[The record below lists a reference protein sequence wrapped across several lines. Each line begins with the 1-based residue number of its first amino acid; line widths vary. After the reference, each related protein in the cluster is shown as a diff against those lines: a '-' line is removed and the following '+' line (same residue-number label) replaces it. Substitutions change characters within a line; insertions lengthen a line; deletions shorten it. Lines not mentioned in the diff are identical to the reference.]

1 VGTSV
6 TITGNNFSATA
17 ANNIVFFGAV
27 KANIIGATTT
37 QLLVTV
43 PAGATYQ
50 PITVTTNNLTAYSHM
65 PFVVTF
71 ASGGFALS
79 SNSMAPKTDYTSGS
93 LPVDIFLS
101 DFDGDG
107 KVDMANINAFSHSI
121 SVFKNNSTGANISFT
136 PGNSYPTGSFPL
148 DITSGDLDGDGKPDL
163 AVANDSSNTVSLYR
177 NTSSL
182 GNISFAPGTELTTG
196 IGPLAVAIVDLDVDG
211 KPDMIIANSTSSNFS
226 VFRNTSTPGILSFAT
241 KTDFPA
247 GFNIQSLAFSDIDG
261 DAKPDLV
268 FANGNANTVS
278 VFRNTS
284 TPGSFSFAA
293 KTDYNSP
300 YPIWVSIGDI
310 DGDGQSDIIT
320 TSAINP
326 IISVLRNTT
335 SGGFFSFGPATY
347 FSIATICYAVSISDI
362 DGDGKPDLCATNS
375 TATSFS
381 ILRNT
386 SVSGLLSFDT
396 KVNYT
401 VDASPFAIAAGDLDG
416 DGKPDIATA
425 NYPANSISVLR
436 NTVSSLNIYSF
447 SPAATGT
454 DSTVTIIG
462 SGFSGAT
469 AVSFGG
475 MPAASFTVVSPTII
489 TAIVG
494 AGSTGNISITTPIG
508 TVLHEGFTYVP
519 QPVINAFTP
528 ATAGTGFIIKIT
540 GSNFTGATAVSFGGS
555 PAASFIVD
563 SATSIT
569 AVVGAGASGNVSV
582 ITAGGTATKTGFTY
596 VPSPVI
602 SSFSPSNAAAGA
614 TVTIIG
620 SNFTGATSVYFGE
633 IPATSFVVVS
643 PTVITAVVGSA
654 TGGSIKVTT
663 PYGYSLLPGFYNG
676 IKINSVTPLSGPIGT
691 TVSITGT
698 NFSNIIAD
706 NKVYL
711 GDVSAP
717 IIAAGAAS
725 LTVTVPIGASFKPI
739 TVTTNK
745 VVAYANNAF
754 DVTFPGNDSGFT
766 ANSFDPKIE
775 IQTGANPYN
784 FCITDFDGDGKPDLA
799 VPTVGALSVHRNTGS
814 IGNISF
820 TPKSDYT
827 TSTLYILNVSVSS
840 GDLDGD
846 GKPDLILSADYSSKF
861 FFFRNTSSP
870 GVVSFEPAGMFATGG
885 SSHERVSVMDFD
897 GDGKVDLAVP
907 NEVNNKLLI
916 YRNTTNAQV
925 ISFSEP
931 IIYATGE
938 EPQSITVGDFDSDG
952 KQDIAVSNFIDSISV
967 YKNTSNYGSISFAA
981 PLNYI
986 VARALG
992 QIGTG
997 DLDGDGKPDL
1007 IIASH
1012 MDSTLSILRNTSS
1025 AGSISFANKVNL
1037 VTGNNPYSF
1046 SVGDMDG
1053 DGKPDIVIDNIIS
1066 LSISILKN
1074 NSTSGTIS
1082 FSPKFD
1088 YPIFLLT
1095 PVSVSIG
1102 DLDGDGKPDFG
1113 VAGVN
1118 DHILSI
1124 YRNNIGPVLSP
1135 SITSFTPG
1143 TGTNGDTIRIKGI
1156 HFTGAT
1162 SVNFGGYAA
1171 ASFTVVSDTIITA
1184 VVGAG
1189 SSGSVVV
1196 ITPIGVASRAGFEFI
1211 SLPKITSFTP
1221 TSAATG
1227 ATITIIGTNFTGATS
1242 VSFGGI
1248 AATSFTV
1255 NSATSITAVVGAGT
1269 SGNVSVTTPGGT
1281 ASIVGFTF
1289 IPPPTIT
1296 SFTPVSGGTG
1306 TSILITGNN
1315 FTGATAV
1322 NFGGVA
1328 ASYFSVNSATS
1339 ITALVGPG
1347 ASGNISVTTPGGTA
1361 SIAGFTFNTVTGI
1374 NGPSNNNTIE
1384 LRVFPNPTSDIA
1396 IVKHPSSNKNAQI
1409 KVVDIAGRT
1418 VEVFIPIRN
1427 TRQSQLDLK
1436 ILPGGIYNLIWSD
1449 GTRILSRTLIIK

>member
-1 VGTSV
+1 LLFFISFLFSFYVSAQPTISSFSPASGSVGTSV
-6 TITGNNFSATA
+6 TITGNNFSATP

-37 QLLVTV
+37 QLTVTV

-50 PITVTTNNLTAYSHM
+50 PITVTTNNLTAYSNM
-65 PFVVTF
+65 PFLVTF

-93 LPVDIFLS
+93 LPVDIVFS

-107 KVDMANINAFSHSI
+107 KIDMANTNAFSHSI
-121 SVFKNNSTGANISFT
+121 SVLKNNSTGANISFT

-177 NTSSL
+177 NTSNP
-182 GNISFAPGTELTTG
+182 GNISFASGTDLTSG
-196 IGPLAVAIVDLDVDG
+196 IGPLAVAIVDLDKDG
-211 KPDMIIANSTSSNFS
+211 KPDIIIANSTSSSFS
-226 VFRNTSTPGILSFAT
+226 VFRNTSTPGILSFAA

-247 GFNIQSLAFSDIDG
+247 GFNIQSLAVSDIDG

-284 TPGSFSFAA
+284 APGSFSFAA
-293 KTDYNSP
+293 KIDYNSP

-310 DGDGQSDIIT
+310 DGDGKSDIIA

-335 SGGFFSFGPATY
+335 SGGSFSFGPATY
-347 FSIATICYAVSISDI
+347 FSIETVCYAVSVSDI
-362 DGDGKPDLCATNS
+362 DGDGKADLCATNS

-386 SVSGLLSFDT
+386 SVSGQLSFDT

-416 DGKPDIATA
+416 DGKPDIATT
-425 NYPANSISVLR
+425 NYPSNSVSVLR

-454 DSTVTIIG
+454 GSTVTIIG

-475 MPAASFTVVSPTII
+475 MPAASFTVVSPTVI
-489 TAIVG
+489 TAVVG
-494 AGSTGNISITTPIG
+494 AGATGDISITTSVG
-508 TVLHEGFTYVP
+508 TVMHGGFTYVP

-528 ATAGTGFIIKIT
+528 ATAGTGFTIKIT
-540 GSNFTGATAVSFGGS
+540 GSNFIGATSVSFGGS

-563 SATSIT
+563 SAKSIT
-569 AVVGAGASGNVSV
+569 AVVGAGASGNISV

-596 VPSPVI
+596 VPPPVI

-614 TVTIIG
+614 TVTITG
-620 SNFTGATSVYFGE
+620 SNFTGTTSVYFGE

-643 PTVITAVVGSA
+643 PTLITAVVGFA

-676 IKINSVTPLSGPIGT
+676 IKINSVTPLSGPVGT
-691 TVSITGT
+691 TVTITGT

-711 GDVSAP
+711 GDVTAP
-717 IIAAGAAS
+717 IITAGAAS

-754 DVTFPGNDSGFT
+754 DITFPGNDSGFT
-766 ANSFDPKIE
+766 ANSFDPKIA

-820 TPKSDYT
+820 TPKTDYT
-827 TSTLYILNVSVSS
+827 TSTLSTLNVSVSS

-846 GKPDLILSADYSSKF
+846 GKPDLILSADNSTKF

-870 GVVSFEPAGMFATGG
+870 GVISFETAGMFATGG
-885 SSHERVSVMDFD
+885 NSHERISVMDFD

-916 YRNTTNAQV
+916 YRNTTYAQV

-952 KQDIAVSNFIDSISV
+952 KQDIAVSNFIDNISV
-967 YKNTSNYGSISFAA
+967 YRNTSNYGSISFAA
-981 PLNYI
+981 PLNYT

-992 QIGTG
+992 QIGSG
-997 DLDGDGKPDL
+997 DIDGDGKPDL

-1025 AGSISFANKVNL
+1025 AGSISFANK
-1037 VTGNNPYSF
+1037 
-1046 SVGDMDG
+1046 
-1053 DGKPDIVIDNIIS
+1053 
-1066 LSISILKN
+1066 
-1074 NSTSGTIS
+1074 
-1082 FSPKFD
+1082 
-1088 YPIFLLT
+1088 
-1095 PVSVSIG
+1095 
-1102 DLDGDGKPDFG
+1102 
-1113 VAGVN
+1113 
-1118 DHILSI
+1118 
-1124 YRNNIGPVLSP
+1124 
-1135 SITSFTPG
+1135 
-1143 TGTNGDTIRIKGI
+1143 
-1156 HFTGAT
+1156 
-1162 SVNFGGYAA
+1162 
-1171 ASFTVVSDTIITA
+1171 
-1184 VVGAG
+1184 
-1189 SSGSVVV
+1189 
-1196 ITPIGVASRAGFEFI
+1196 
-1211 SLPKITSFTP
+1211 
-1221 TSAATG
+1221 
-1227 ATITIIGTNFTGATS
+1227 
-1242 VSFGGI
+1242 
-1248 AATSFTV
+1248 
-1255 NSATSITAVVGAGT
+1255 
-1269 SGNVSVTTPGGT
+1269 
-1281 ASIVGFTF
+1281 
-1289 IPPPTIT
+1289 
-1296 SFTPVSGGTG
+1296 
-1306 TSILITGNN
+1306 
-1315 FTGATAV
+1315 
-1322 NFGGVA
+1322 
-1328 ASYFSVNSATS
+1328 
-1339 ITALVGPG
+1339 
-1347 ASGNISVTTPGGTA
+1347 
-1361 SIAGFTFNTVTGI
+1361 
-1374 NGPSNNNTIE
+1374 
-1384 LRVFPNPTSDIA
+1384 
-1396 IVKHPSSNKNAQI
+1396 
-1409 KVVDIAGRT
+1409 
-1418 VEVFIPIRN
+1418 
-1427 TRQSQLDLK
+1427 
-1436 ILPGGIYNLIWSD
+1436 
-1449 GTRILSRTLIIK
+1449 

>member
-1 VGTSV
+1 VGTIV
-6 TITGNNFSATA
+6 TITGNNFSSIP

-37 QLLVTV
+37 QLTVIV

-50 PITVTTNNLTAYSHM
+50 PITVTTNNLTAYSNM

-71 ASGGFALS
+71 SGGGLALS

-93 LPVDIFLS
+93 LPVDIVIS

-107 KVDMANINAFSHSI
+107 KIDMANINSFSRSI

-148 DITSGDLDGDGKPDL
+148 AITSGDLDGDGKPDL

-177 NTSSL
+177 NTSNL
-182 GNISFAPGTELTTG
+182 GNISFAAGADLTTG
-196 IGPLAVAIVDLDVDG
+196 IGPLDVAIVDLDGDG
-211 KPDMIIANSTSSNFS
+211 KPDIIIANGTSGSFS
-226 VFRNTSTPGILSFAT
+226 VLRNTSTLGILSFAA

-247 GFNIQSLAFSDIDG
+247 GLNIQGLTASDIDG

-268 FANGNANTVS
+268 FANGNANTIS
-278 VFRNTS
+278 VLRNTS
-284 TPGSFSFAA
+284 TPGSFSFAP
-293 KTDYNSP
+293 KTDYSSP
-300 YPIWVSIGDI
+300 YPISVSIGDI
-310 DGDGQSDIIT
+310 DGDGKSDVIA

-335 SGGFFSFGPATY
+335 SGGFFSFGSAVY
-347 FSIATICYAVSISDI
+347 FPILTICYAASVSDI
-362 DGDGKPDLCATNS
+362 DGDGKLDLCATNS
-375 TATSFS
+375 TATNFS

-416 DGKPDIATA
+416 DGKPDIVTT
-425 NYPANSISVLR
+425 NYPSNSISVLR

-469 AVSFGG
+469 AVSFGAV
-475 MPAASFTVVSPTII
+475 PAASFTVVSPTVI

-494 AGSTGNISITTPIG
+494 TGATGNISITTPIG
-508 TVLHEGFTYVP
+508 TVMGGGFTYVP
-519 QPVINAFTP
+519 QPLINTFTP
-528 ATAGTGFIIKIT
+528 VTAGTGYIIKIT
-540 GSNFTGATAVSFGGS
+540 GSSFMGATAVSFGGS

-569 AVVGAGASGNVSV
+569 AVVGAGASGSVSV
-582 ITAGGTATKTGFTY
+582 ITAGGTATKTGFIY
-596 VPSPVI
+596 VPPPFI

-614 TVTIIG
+614 TVTITG
-620 SNFTGATSVYFGE
+620 SNFSGTTSVYFGE
-633 IPATSFVVVS
+633 NPATSFVVVS
-643 PTVITAVVGSA
+643 PAVITAVVGSA

-663 PYGYSLLPGFYNG
+663 PYGSSLLPGFYNG

-691 TVSITGT
+691 TVNINGT

-717 IIAAGAAS
+717 IIAAGATS

-739 TVTTNK
+739 TVITNK

-754 DVTFPGNDSGFT
+754 DITFPGNDSGFT

-799 VPTVGALSVHRNTGS
+799 VPTAGALSVHRNTGS

-820 TPKSDYT
+820 TPQTDYT
-827 TSTLYILNVSVSS
+827 TSTLSTLNVSVSS

-846 GKPDLILSADYSSKF
+846 GKPDLILSADNATKF
-861 FFFRNTSSP
+861 FFFRNISSS
-870 GVVSFEPAGMFATGG
+870 GVISFETAGMFATGG
-885 SSHERVSVMDFD
+885 NSHERISVMDFD

-907 NEVNNKLLI
+907 NEVNNKLII
-916 YRNTTNAQV
+916 YRNTTYAQV

-938 EPQSITVGDFDSDG
+938 EPQSISVGDFDGDG

-967 YKNTSNYGSISFAA
+967 YKNSSNYGSISFAA

-992 QIGTG
+992 QIGSG
-997 DLDGDGKPDL
+997 DIDGDGKPDL

-1025 AGSISFANKVNL
+1025 AGTISFANKVNL
-1037 VTGNNPYSF
+1037 ATGKNPYSF

-1053 DGKPDIVIDNIIS
+1053 DGKPDLVIDNIIS

-1074 NSTSGTIS
+1074 NSVSGTIA
-1082 FSPKFD
+1082 FSSKID
-1088 YPIFLLT
+1088 YPIYLLT
-1095 PVSVSIG
+1095 PVTVSIG
-1102 DLDGDGKPDFG
+1102 DLDADGKPDFG

-1124 YRNNIGPVLSP
+1124 YRNNIGPALSP

-1143 TGTNGDTIRIKGI
+1143 IGTNGDTITIRGI
-1156 HFTGAT
+1156 HFTGAI

-1171 ASFTVVSDTIITA
+1171 GSFTVVSDTIITV
-1184 VVGAG
+1184 VVGTGA
-1189 SSGSVVV
+1189 SGSVVV

-1211 SLPKITSFTP
+1211 SLPKITSFIP
-1221 TSAATG
+1221 TSAT
-1227 ATITIIGTNFTGATS
+1227 TETTVTIIGTNFTGATS

-1248 AATSFTV
+1248 AATSFAV

-1281 ASIVGFTF
+1281 ASMSGFTF
-1289 IPPPTIT
+1289 IPIPTIT
-1296 SFTPVSGGTG
+1296 SFTPASGGTG
-1306 TSILITGNN
+1306 TSITITGTN
-1315 FTGATAV
+1315 FSGATSV
-1322 NFGGVA
+1322 SFGGVA
-1328 ASYFSVNSATS
+1328 ASSFTVNSATT
-1339 ITALVGPG
+1339 ITAVVGTG
-1347 ASGNISVTTPGGTA
+1347 TSGSVSVTTPGGTA

-1374 NGPSNNNTIE
+1374 YGPSNNNSIE
-1384 LRVFPNPTSDIA
+1384 LRIFPNPVIDIA
-1396 IVKHPSSNKNAQI
+1396 VIKHPSSNKDAKI
-1409 KVVDIAGRT
+1409 KFVDISGRI
-1418 VEVFIPIRN
+1418 VKVFIPVKN
-1427 TRQSQLDLK
+1427 TAQSQLDLK
-1436 ILPGGIYNLIWSD
+1436 LLPSGVYNLVWSD
-1449 GTRILSRTLIIK
+1449 GSRILGRTFFRK